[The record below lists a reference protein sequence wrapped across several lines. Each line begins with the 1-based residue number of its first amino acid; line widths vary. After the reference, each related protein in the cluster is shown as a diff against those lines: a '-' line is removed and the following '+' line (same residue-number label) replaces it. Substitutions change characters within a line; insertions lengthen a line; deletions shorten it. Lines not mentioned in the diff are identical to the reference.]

1 MIYDDEEWDRKYHE
15 KIRAK
20 RIGSIV
26 PAVVFKT
33 RVRDESIGGPNPYR
47 WQDVTSYD
55 YFGGKRVIVFSLPG
69 AFTPTCSTYQLPG
82 FEGLYEEFKRQHG
95 IDEIYCLSVNDA
107 FIMNAWA
114 KSQNINNVKVIPDGN
129 NEFTG
134 KMNMSVQKENLGFGN
149 RSWRYAMIV
158 NNGKI
163 EAWFEEP
170 GREDDCPTDPY
181 GETSPEN
188 IMNWLNVNAVD
199 KERGK

>member
-1 MIYDDEEWDRKYHE
+1 MIYDNEEWEMKYHE

-33 RVRDESIGGPNPYR
+33 RVRDESIPGPNPYR
-47 WQDVTSYD
+47 WQDMSSYD
-55 YFGGKRVIVFSLPG
+55 FFGGKRVIVFSLPG

-82 FEGLYEEFKRQHG
+82 FEQMYDTFKQEHD
-95 IDEIYCLSVNDA
+95 IDEIYCLSVNDS
-107 FIMNAWA
+107 FTMNAWA
-114 KSQNINNVKVIPDGN
+114 RHNNITRVKVIPDGSG
-129 NEFTG
+129 EFTN
-134 KMNMSVQKENLGFGN
+134 KMHMAVQKDNLGFGT
-149 RSWRYAMIV
+149 RSWRYAMV
-158 NNGKI
+158 VDNGKI

-188 IMNWLNVNAVD
+188 IMAWLNANAVD